1 MPFFRRWMLSLFVAA
16 VLCPAASAQSSDQLF
31 PTPLLTN
38 EITGTIAPRRVGDN
52 RLTRYFYTFNSSQGD
67 LFVNVVTQ
75 NFNGDIDIFIADS
88 MQAVG
93 KIVVYADTSRNET
106 GRLLYFRKPERLL
119 LRIEGRTPND
129 ESAVFRIK
137 FGGSF
142 LASTDSGKDAVEA
155 PTFQRTTPTQAGE
168 KSIEKAAGNTVRN
181 AVRSVPEAASKA
193 EVSVGDSDK
202 PQASRPIRGRTPPKR
217 QASEPPAKETAR
229 PAAETSSAK
238 DRPAAKSPSTNSGP
252 GPAVLFGSKRADP
265 APDPLSGVI
274 MRIELRDGKVVENR
288 MSDVLSFGFDKGQLS
303 VRLKDGKVFRYALLD
318 VAKFS
323 IE

>member
-1 MPFFRRWMLSLFVAA
+1 MFRRTLVLTFVGVILCSA
-16 VLCPAASAQSSDQLF
+16 VLAQSSDQLF
-31 PTPLLTN
+31 PTPVLTN
-38 EITGTIAPRRVGDN
+38 EINGSIAPRRVGDN

-75 NFNGDIDIFIADS
+75 NFNGDIDIFIAES

-93 KIVVYADTSRNET
+93 KIVVYSDTSRNET

-129 ESAVFRIK
+129 EPATFRIK

-142 LASTDSGKDAVEA
+142 AASTDSGKDAVEA
-155 PTFQRTTPTQAGE
+155 PTLQRPTTGRVEEKVVEKVAETPSRTTVRPISKTATKADVSTAGSE
-168 KSIEKAAGNTVRN
+168 KI
-181 AVRSVPEAASKA
+181 PEPK
-193 EVSVGDSDK
+193 
-202 PQASRPIRGRTPPKR
+202 PIRGRTPPKR
-217 QASEPPAKETAR
+217 QSSVTVAKE
-229 PAAETSSAK
+229 PVNPVSQTSSSK
-238 DRPAAKSPSTNSGP
+238 DGFEKKTSPGNAAPA
-252 GPAVLFGSKRADP
+252 PAVLFGAKKTEP

-288 MSDVLSFGFDKGQLS
+288 MSDVLSFGFDRGQLS